1 MKTADEKVWH
11 ASPTCRSTTSTYNHY
26 RKLSLLSPKLHIP
39 IKIFHF
45 PLHFSRFSQAEDLVF
60 IPSDGRFSWLTH
72 LDFNF
77 LGFFH
82 IWSML
87 RELLLGLMLHV
98 CAALGVTEGQVKDLT
113 LTEEK
118 EETHT
123 LHLSPRL
130 RQLFVVVLVLVV
142 LFFLLAKL
150 LC

>member
-11 ASPTCRSTTSTYNHY
+11 ASPTCRNTTSTYNHY

-87 RELLLGLMLHV
+87 RELLLGLTD
-98 CAALGVTEGQVKDLT
+98 AA
-113 LTEEK
+113 
-118 EETHT
+118 
-123 LHLSPRL
+123 HLCCSWSNWGPSKGPDPNGRE
-130 RQLFVVVLVLVV
+130 RRNPHIAPVPPTPTAFCCCFGCFV
-142 LFFLLAKL
+142 FLLAKL